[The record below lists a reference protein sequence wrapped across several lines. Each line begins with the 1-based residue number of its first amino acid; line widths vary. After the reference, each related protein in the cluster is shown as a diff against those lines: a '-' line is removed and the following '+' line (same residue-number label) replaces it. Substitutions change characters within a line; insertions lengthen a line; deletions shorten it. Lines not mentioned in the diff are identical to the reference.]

1 MIECIMA
8 TRTRLFWQMNFV
20 LKTLNPSFTPC
31 MRQAVS
37 ATAARILNLDKTIQ
51 EILKKI
57 TAPVILVD
65 DIVTTGTTILEAR
78 DTLQKAGVDV
88 LFALVLAD
96 AKF

>member
-1 MIECIMA
+1 MA

-31 MRQAVS
+31 TRQAVS

-78 DTLQKAGVDV
+78 DTLQKVGVDV

-96 AKF
+96 ARN